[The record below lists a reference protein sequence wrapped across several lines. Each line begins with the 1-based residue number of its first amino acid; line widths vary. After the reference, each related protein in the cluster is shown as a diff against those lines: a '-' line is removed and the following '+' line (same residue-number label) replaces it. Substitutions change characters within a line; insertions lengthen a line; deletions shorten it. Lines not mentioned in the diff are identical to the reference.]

1 MDENKKEK
9 KPFNV
14 VLLGNIES
22 EKAALLHKYIKKRFA
37 IKQLQEMNN
46 REENGEEHSNID
58 EVMNSVEIHG
68 ETVKM
73 KIWDNVSAN
82 KLFSS
87 SNKSLRVA
95 QGIILFYSV
104 SNRKSFN
111 MLKLS
116 LSKIIDFDKY
126 DIPMVMV
133 GNDSDTQNREVSY
146 EEAKA
151 LADSYGLRFYETSIK
166 SGMGDI
172 FEDIGEQ
179 VFYQEYGNKNNSN
192 SNNNS
197 NKNRVLSTS
206 KSTKNFNNNISLY
219 SSEELYQNNFNNK
232 LKERRTRNV
241 SVFNYNREKEKIKAD
256 NNKKNINKLL
266 NCDIDLDES
275 ITSYKNNNNNIKAR
289 NKNKILIKSPDV
301 LINSSILNSS
311 SSLAFSYQGNT
322 EAQKKREQ
330 EIKERRLKREKEMK
344 TWWKKR
350 EKENLENQK
359 IKKQK
364 EKEELQK
371 RIKVD
376 KINQKEEERKVNE
389 ENYIKI
395 KNNYEQKKKNN
406 KDIERNIII
415 GKENKRKEQLLEKRN
430 NKEKLNKLKEEKEK
444 EKDIK
449 ILYNNRNINKNKKN
463 LTYNK
468 SENNIYR
475 NKNDVNNNNN
485 KLRGRNIKKNKN
497 EKNLENS
504 ESDIL
509 NTSILTTEEQEIIKQ
524 NFETKKLLLENYQNN
539 SNIYRCLKC
548 KLIPNI
554 VINEYNQEIETFC
567 DESFID
573 KSHHNIT
580 TYSNFQELSLNHPI
594 DNNNVPCYY
603 CSKVV
608 NELLQGH
615 VLYYCPICDIY
626 FCTEDEELHKN
637 QRHKDEENIKIKYL
651 QLSKNKTKTNNKKE
665 TANTS
670 TQNKKNKNLT
680 KQNSTPLLL
689 KKSNNE
695 SNLKNKENIKKLKK
709 ENKNND
715 TSSINNSDIILTDK
729 KEKKKY
735 KIFNKIQIYLI
746 DSYCGKHNEIYKSYC
761 FDCHQNI
768 CELCENI
775 HIKHNTVKFG
785 EIMLENEELIEK
797 KNELNKAKEDLTK
810 INDCFSAL
818 IEAIKCKYE
827 RLFSIKKKE
836 LEIKEKIIKDY
847 ETIKYN
853 YHCINNIR
861 NLKFDNDKNFKDKS
875 NNTDW
880 FHRFNLIF
888 KYLNSNLNNKDND
901 LFDIL
906 NNRNENSNIKV
917 ISNNNDINIS
927 KLIVLKNDDICVSS
941 KNGNVILYNKDN
953 LEEKLNIKIFGNNL
967 EINDIIE
974 RDEGGLLCCGYEY
987 IKNIELSLN
996 NQSYN
1001 IIKDSNIY
1009 SENKN
1014 INSII
1019 ELNND
1024 ILISS
1029 NDNSEIQLW
1038 KKINMNQNYKCID
1051 CYNNNI
1057 DDEKK
1062 DKNYLYKI
1070 KNDSFIYSSF
1080 KNNNLTF
1087 FKINNYDKI
1096 QLKKSLEN
1104 IRIIKGNNPMV
1115 KIPNE
1120 DYLILSCY
1128 DYNDNEDLDINNNE
1142 YNNIFVNYK
1151 GEFSIIIIDLN
1162 NLNIIGNI
1170 KNNYPI
1176 VDMMYYY
1183 DNITIALDAYGE
1195 IHKIEFDKYQQKLFL
1210 IDKINFKNNIRFD
1223 SDKIL
1228 GFNLTK
1234 NRKNIILYLYNK
1246 IIIMSNSD

>member
-46 REENGEEHSNID
+46 SEENGEEHSNID

-87 SNKSLRVA
+87 SNKSLKVA

-166 SGMGDI
+166 SGMGNI

-192 SNNNS
+192 NNS
-197 NKNRVLSTS
+197 SKNRVLSTS

-219 SSEELYQNNFNNK
+219 SSEDLYQNNFNNK
-232 LKERRTRNV
+232 LKERRARNV
-241 SVFNYNREKEKIKAD
+241 SVFNFNREKEKIKAD
-256 NNKKNINKLL
+256 NKKTINKLL

-275 ITSYKNNNNNIKAR
+275 ITSFKNNNNNIKAR
-289 NKNKILIKSPDV
+289 NKNNILIKSPDV

-311 SSLAFSYQGNT
+311 SSLVFSYQGNT

-406 KDIERNIII
+406 KDIEREIII
-415 GKENKRKEQLLEKRN
+415 GKENKRKEKLLEKRN
-430 NKEKLNKLKEEKEK
+430 NKEKLSKLKEEKEKEK

-449 ILYNNRNINKNKKN
+449 ILYNNRNQNKNKKN

-468 SENNIYR
+468 SESNIYR

-497 EKNLENS
+497 EKHLENS

-524 NFETKKLLLENYQNN
+524 NFETKNLLLENYQKN

-567 DESFID
+567 DESFND

-580 TYSNFQELSLNHPI
+580 SYSNFQELSLNHPI
-594 DNNNVPCYY
+594 DNNNVTCYY

-608 NELLQGH
+608 NELSQGH
-615 VLYYCPICDIY
+615 LLYYCPICDIY

-637 QRHKDEENIKIKYL
+637 QRHKDEENTKIKYL
-651 QLSKNKTKTNNKKE
+651 QLSKNKQKTNNKKE
-665 TANTS
+665 TANPS

-689 KKSNNE
+689 KKTNNND
-695 SNLKNKENIKKLKK
+695 SKNKGNIKKLKK

-715 TSSINNSDIILTDK
+715 NSSINNSDINITER
-729 KEKKKY
+729 KEKKKN

-746 DSYCGKHNEIYKSYC
+746 DSYCGRHNEIYKAYC

-775 HIKHNTVKFG
+775 HIEHNTVKFG

-797 KNELNKAKEDLTK
+797 KNELNKAKEELTK
-810 INDCFSAL
+810 INDYFSAL

-853 YHCINNIR
+853 FHCINNIR
-861 NLKFDNDKNFKDKS
+861 NLKFDNNKNYKDKS

-906 NNRNENSNIKV
+906 NNRNEKSNIKA

-927 KLIVLKNDDICVSS
+927 KLIVLKNDDICVSTKS
-941 KNGNVILYNKDN
+941 GNVIIYNKDN

-974 RDEGGLLCCGYEY
+974 KNDGGVLCCGYEY
-987 IKNIELSLN
+987 IKNIQLSLN
-996 NQSYN
+996 NQSYS

-1009 SENKN
+1009 SEYKN

-1019 ELNND
+1019 ELNNNL
-1024 ILISS
+1024 LISS

-1038 KKINMNQNYKCID
+1038 KKENINENYKCVD

-1057 DDEKK
+1057 DDEKT

-1070 KNDSFIYSSF
+1070 KNNSFIYNSF
-1080 KNNNLTF
+1080 KNNNLTL

-1096 QLKKSLEN
+1096 QLKTNLEN

-1120 DYLILSCY
+1120 DYLLLSCY
-1128 DYNDNEDLDINNNE
+1128 DYNDNEDIEINNNE
-1142 YNNIFVNYK
+1142 YNNIFINYK

-1176 VDMMYYY
+1176 IDMMYYY
-1183 DNITIALDAYGE
+1183 DNITVALDAHGE

-1210 IDKINFKNNIRFD
+1210 IDKINFNNNIRFD

-1234 NRKNIILYLYNK
+1234 NRKNVILYLYNK
-1246 IIIMSNSD
+1246 IITMSNYG